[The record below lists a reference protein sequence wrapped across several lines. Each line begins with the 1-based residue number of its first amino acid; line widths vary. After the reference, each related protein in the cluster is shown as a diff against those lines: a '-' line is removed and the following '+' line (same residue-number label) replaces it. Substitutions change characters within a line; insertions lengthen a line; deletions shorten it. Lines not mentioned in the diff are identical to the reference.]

1 MNNHIEIK
9 AILEKYFEG
18 HSSLEEEQLLKSYFQ
33 GADIAPEHE
42 KYRLLFQFLVSEK
55 EQLAPKQLSQAI
67 YSDANN
73 NNSLRVMVRWSMA
86 TAASILLAVS
96 LYFSIP
102 EWQEASEV
110 EAHWA
115 KYEVKDPEKA
125 AQITRDA
132 LLKVS
137 RHLNKG
143 TAQAAAE
150 VEFLKELMKK

>member
-1 MNNHIEIK
+1 MNNYIQIK

-33 GADIAPEHE
+33 GADIDPKLE

-55 EQLAPKQLSQAI
+55 EQLAPEQLSQAI
-67 YSDANN
+67 YSDAKS
-73 NNSLRVMVRWSMA
+73 NNSLRVMVRWGLA

-102 EWQEASEV
+102 ELQEASEV

-115 KYEVKDPEKA
+115 KYEVKDPKTA
-125 AQITRDA
+125 TQVTRDA

-150 VEFLKELMKK
+150 VELLKELMKK